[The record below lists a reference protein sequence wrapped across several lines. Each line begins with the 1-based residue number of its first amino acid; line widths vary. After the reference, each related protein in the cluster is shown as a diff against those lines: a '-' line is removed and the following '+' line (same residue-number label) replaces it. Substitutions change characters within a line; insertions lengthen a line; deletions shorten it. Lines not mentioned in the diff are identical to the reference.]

1 MRTRVAIM
9 SWLDSRIGRLL
20 LALGR
25 VAFWSGAAVLA
36 FALCRRGLALDDE
49 GAMLSSA
56 AAVLDGKVPY
66 RDLDMFVTPAAWYLN
81 AAVFAVAGKS
91 ILATRIAAGLCLLAT
106 MAVARRIVR
115 VSTGHA
121 IWADFAA
128 ASIAVFAVWAWPT
141 WTWSFYSPY
150 ATLFALIALAFTVD
164 WMGSRRRLALIA
176 CGIAIGLAIAFKQNY
191 GVFAGVGCAMAIF
204 LDEITVAAAGER
216 MLRDVIPRFTR
227 DLLFVALGG
236 VAIAAPA
243 LLWLYSQGALGAAFE
258 LLAQRPFSQ
267 HTIRY
272 LQIGD
277 MWRQLQAWTMGGL
290 IYLAVPMV
298 ATSASLRWP
307 PALISLVVVLHVV
320 LYWAP
325 VFALSAFGFRGLVRI
340 RSWPPLRERMLLGVV
355 VFAAVY
361 FAGVLPKAD
370 FNHLINVYQPT
381 LVALVCGGAW
391 CFGEG
396 RWRSSVLRRALAGFA
411 AILCFCFAGM
421 SAVWM
426 NDLRKTLW
434 FPLDAPRAR
443 GLLVDPLDSQ
453 VLNDEIALL
462 RTLTVDDEPVIAL
475 PYLSMVPFLAERPM
489 PTRYRNYYAVH
500 IGHDSGEK
508 AAQEIERSDARVV
521 VTSYDNFFSDPT
533 GMLTFAPVLTDYLR
547 TNFRPAF
554 AVGNQAQII
563 WLRRKSPR
571 PSSPARDLW
580 TMCNVASSGFPQM
593 YVKERLLF
601 QSVFQSFRG
610 AWADTNQALTSCQF
624 TVPTNARLKVA
635 LELRQPMPVETGGTA
650 RAELWLF
657 KRRGRPVR
665 LFAHEWPLVTEIPS
679 IREFGKEFD
688 IDLTRWSDQTVGIAL
703 RTLIEGQLPDTSF
716 DPFGVSVVWND
727 ARLESP
733 DYAETDATAEHLEAG
748 VETHPTIE

>member
-1 MRTRVAIM
+1 
-9 SWLDSRIGRLL
+9 
-20 LALGR
+20 
-25 VAFWSGAAVLA
+25 
-36 FALCRRGLALDDE
+36 
-49 GAMLSSA
+49 MLSSA
-56 AAVLDGKVPY
+56 ATILDGKVPY

-81 AAVFAVAGKS
+81 AAVFALAGKS
-91 ILATRIAAGLCLLAT
+91 ILATRIAAGVCLLAT
-106 MAVARRIVR
+106 MAIARRIVR

-150 ATLFALIALAFTVD
+150 STLFALVALACTIA
-164 WMGSRRRLALIA
+164 WIRSRRRLALLA

-191 GVFAGVGCAMAIF
+191 GVYAGVGCTLAIF

-216 MLRDVIPRFTR
+216 MLRNVIPRFAR
-227 DLLFVALGG
+227 AVGFVATG
-236 VAIAAPA
+236 VAAIAVPSV
-243 LLWLYSQGALGAAFE
+243 LWLYSQGALSAAFE
-258 LLAQRPFSQ
+258 LLVERPFSADF
-267 HTIRY
+267 HAIRY

-290 IYLAVPMV
+290 IYLAVPVV

-307 PALISLVVVLHVV
+307 PALISLVVVLHVA
-320 LYWAP
+320 LYWIP
-325 VFALSAFGFRGLVRI
+325 VFALSALGLRGLLRVR
-340 RSWPPLRERMLLGVV
+340 SAPPIRERMLLGIV

-381 LVALVCGGAW
+381 LIALVCGGAW
-391 CFGEG
+391 YFGEG
-396 RWRSSVLRRALAGFA
+396 RWRSTVFRRAFAGFA
-411 AILCFCFAGM
+411 AILCLCFAGM
-421 SAVWM
+421 AAVWM

-434 FPLDAPRAR
+434 LPLDAPRAR
-443 GLLVDPLDSQ
+443 GVLVDPLDSQ

-500 IGHDSGEK
+500 IGHDAGEE

-533 GMLTFAPVLTDYLR
+533 GMLTFGSALTDYLR
-547 TNFRPAF
+547 ANFRPAF
-554 AVGNQAQII
+554 AVGNQAQLIL
-563 WLRRKSPR
+563 LRRKSPR
-571 PSSPARDLW
+571 PNSPARELW

-593 YVKERLLF
+593 YVRERLLF
-601 QSVFQSFRG
+601 YSLFQSFRG
-610 AWADTNQALTSCQF
+610 AWAEDNQALTSCQF
-624 TVPTNARLKVA
+624 TVPTNARLKLA
-635 LELRQPMPVETGGTA
+635 LELRQPMPVETGGSA

-665 LFAHEWPLVTEIPS
+665 LLTHEWPLVTEIRS

-688 IDLTRWSDQTVGIAL
+688 VDLSRWSGQTVGIAL
-703 RTLIEGQLPDTSF
+703 RALVEGELPDTPF
-716 DPFGVSVVWND
+716 DPFGVSVAWND

-733 DYAETDATAEHLEAG
+733 DFAEADAATEHLEAG
-748 VETHPTIE
+748 VDTHPTIE